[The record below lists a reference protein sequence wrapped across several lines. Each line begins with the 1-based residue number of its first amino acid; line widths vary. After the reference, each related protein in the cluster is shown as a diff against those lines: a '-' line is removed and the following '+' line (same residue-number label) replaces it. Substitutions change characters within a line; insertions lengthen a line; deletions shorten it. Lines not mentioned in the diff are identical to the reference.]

1 MLLGKLCF
9 LFLPFFV
16 SGLHLER
23 RGYRDLV
30 VKVVYMMRIKKAMV
44 ITIEHNDEMSMTKL
58 HVYVIMISPQVN
70 KDVPEHKC
78 QHLVAS
84 IQVKLHDIFLSFWC
98 LLHISGLQNF
108 E

>member
-1 MLLGKLCF
+1 MIKMLLGKLCF

-30 VKVVYMMRIKKAMV
+30 VKVVYMMEIMKAIM
-44 ITIEHNDEMSMTKL
+44 ITIRHEDAMIMTKL
-58 HVYVIMISPQVN
+58 HEYTITISPKVN

-84 IQVKLHDIFLSFWC
+84 IQVKLHDICSLFSYLF
-98 LLHISGLQNF
+98 
-108 E
+108 

>member
-30 VKVVYMMRIKKAMV
+30 IKVVYMMKIMKALM
-44 ITIEHNDEMSMTKL
+44 ITIGHDDATIMTKL
-58 HVYVIMISPQVN
+58 HVYTITISPKVN

-78 QHLVAS
+78 QHLVAN
-84 IQVKLHDIFLSFWC
+84 IQVKLHDICSLFSY
-98 LLHISGLQNF
+98 LL
-108 E
+108 

>member
-9 LFLPFFV
+9 LLLPFLS

-58 HVYVIMISPQVN
+58 HVYVIMISPKVN

-84 IQVKLHDIFLSFWC
+84 IQVKLHDICSLFSC
-98 LLHISGLQNF
+98 LL
-108 E
+108 